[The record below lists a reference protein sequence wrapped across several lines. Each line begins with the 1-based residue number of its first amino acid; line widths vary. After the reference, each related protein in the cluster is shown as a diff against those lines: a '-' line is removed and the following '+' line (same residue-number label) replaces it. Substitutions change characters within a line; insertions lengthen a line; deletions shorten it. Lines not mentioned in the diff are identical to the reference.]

1 MSNIVA
7 MALCRIK
14 DSKNL
19 EYNKDTGADNTYTLY
34 SSMCEILCESADR
47 FIPGDWE
54 FEIIENSN
62 LISEIKIEN
71 LAIEIHLFMEKYGK
85 NVNNLVNILDEVT
98 TNDVLIKYSGL

>member
-54 FEIIENSN
+54 FEIIPLCLQSRNGW
-62 LISEIKIEN
+62 LIFVQQELSRNE
-71 LAIEIHLFMEKYGK
+71 
-85 NVNNLVNILDEVT
+85 VNQQ
-98 TNDVLIKYSGL
+98 